1 MSSTLDTI
9 QAMERLARLDRGDP
23 SVVAFAERVRERAT
37 REAAAMGRRAEGL
50 DLLSALEDQIRS
62 EIAYVPDPTA
72 YEYVRSPAYLLSV
85 DPRGDCDDHATL
97 AKAVAWELGFSAPMF
112 LRIGRGSGKDPFSHV
127 LLAVTGD
134 QIGIDG
140 YAYLDSTVARDQLPM
155 ILQQNP
161 VQFLHR

>member
-9 QAMERLARLDRGDP
+9 QAMERLAKLDRGSP
-23 SVVAFAERVRERAT
+23 AVVHFAEKVRERAT
-37 REAAAMGRRAEGL
+37 REAATMGRRADKM

-62 EIAYVPDPTA
+62 DIAYTPDPSA

-97 AKAVAWELGFSAPMF
+97 AKATAWELGFSSPMF
-112 LRIGRGSGKDPFSHV
+112 LRIGRGKGPDPYSHV

-134 QIGIDG
+134 EVNVDG
-140 YAYLDSTVARDQLPM
+140 LAYLDSTVTRDQLLS